1 MLGIPNLLLMKIIMQ
16 KKHLYIAAGI
26 IRDPQNNIFI
36 AQRPMGSHMGGFW
49 EFPGGKLESN
59 ERPEDALVRELE
71 EEIGIIATEY
81 QLFKKVEH
89 EFDDRFITLYFFL
102 VTNWDNQPYGREG
115 QNSRWVKQ
123 SDLIADQFP
132 PANRIVVD
140 ILTQ

>member
-1 MLGIPNLLLMKIIMQ
+1 MKIIMQ

-81 QLFKKVEH
+81 QLFKKLNMSLMIVLSLC
-89 EFDDRFITLYFFL
+89 IFL
-102 VTNWDNQPYGREG
+102 G
-115 QNSRWVKQ
+115 
-123 SDLIADQFP
+123 DQ
-132 PANRIVVD
+132 
-140 ILTQ
+140 LG